1 MAVVAVIL
9 FINSLSK
16 DYLYPDDHA
25 KTNNRKDHFTNVV
38 TSYSFSVGD
47 TVYILIK
54 EVSQEQINQINN
66 YKCKGFFNFF
76 NRFYLHFFCLSLLL
90 YYESHWSLLF
100 VFFFFFVHSSNPT
113 YAQSHFSSSIFH
125 LFSAP
130 TINSS
135 IQLQHHTEHTYVT

>member
-54 EVSQEQINQINN
+54 EVSQEQINKINN
-66 YKCKGFFNFF
+66 YKCK
-76 NRFYLHFFCLSLLL
+76 
-90 YYESHWSLLF
+90 
-100 VFFFFFVHSSNPT
+100 VFFFFKSFLPSLSP
-113 YAQSHFSSSIFH
+113 S
-125 LFSAP
+125 LFLP
-130 TINSS
+130 FTI
-135 IQLQHHTEHTYVT
+135 IVL